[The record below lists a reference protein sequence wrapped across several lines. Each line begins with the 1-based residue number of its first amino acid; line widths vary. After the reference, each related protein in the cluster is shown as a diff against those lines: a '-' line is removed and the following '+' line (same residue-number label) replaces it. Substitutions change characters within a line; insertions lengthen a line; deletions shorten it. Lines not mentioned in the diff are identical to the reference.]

1 MAAIPEA
8 HVPKSTEKIDASPA
22 PRRKPWQAPRFIVSD
37 VGATQNSSH
46 HPTEDN
52 PSYQIS

>member
-8 HVPKSTEKIDASPA
+8 RVPKSTEKIDVSPA